1 MSIARR
7 ETEISVRI
15 GGEPHQASATTV
27 IARYPDIEV
36 FTMRSYCNRDGVVL
50 LLVTTDAVKTSHI
63 LHVAGFQ
70 CEVRP
75 VILIGPIN
83 RSGWAAPVGDE
94 LANAGIEV
102 LYSYTSHKD
111 RDQHYLVFKTSDDE
125 RAIQV
130 LNAGPTFQ
138 SLAGDNSQPDREMV
152 IAD

>member
-15 GGEPHQASATTV
+15 DHEPYKPSATTV

-50 LLVTTDAVKTSHI
+50 LLVTTDAVKTSHV
-63 LHVAGFQ
+63 LTVAGFQ
-70 CEVRP
+70 CEIGP

-83 RSGWAAPVGDE
+83 RSGWAEPVGTE

-102 LYSYTSHKD
+102 VYSYTSHKD
-111 RDQHYLVFKTSDDE
+111 RDRHYLVFKTSDDD

-130 LNAGPTFQ
+130 LTTGPALQ
-138 SLAGDNSQPDREMV
+138 SLVGSDSLQDREM
-152 IAD
+152 AMAG

>member
-1 MSIARR
+1 MLIARQ

-15 GGEPHQASATTV
+15 GEEPHRTGATTV
-27 IARYPDIEV
+27 IARHPDIEV
-36 FTMRSYCNRDGVVL
+36 FTMRSYCSRDGVVL
-50 LLVTTDAVKTSHI
+50 LLVTTNAVKTSHI

-83 RSGWAAPVGDE
+83 RSGWAAPVGAE

-102 LYSYTSHKD
+102 VYSYTSHKD
-111 RDQHYLVFKTSDDE
+111 RDRHYLVFKTSDDE

-130 LNAGPTFQ
+130 LTDGPILQ
-138 SLAGDNSQPDREMV
+138 SLARRQCPDRPRKW
-152 IAD
+152 

>member
-1 MSIARR
+1 MPIARQ

-15 GGEPHQASATTV
+15 GSEPHQASATTL
-27 IARYPDIEV
+27 IARHADIEV

-50 LLVTTDAVKTSHI
+50 LLVTTNAVKTSHI

-75 VILIGPIN
+75 VILIGPID

-94 LANAGIEV
+94 LAKAGIEV

-111 RDQHYLVFKTSDDE
+111 RDRHYLVFKTSDDD
-125 RAIQV
+125 RAIQI
-130 LNAGPTFQ
+130 LTSGPALQ
-138 SLAGDNSQPDREMV
+138 SLAGGDLQQDQEV
-152 IAD
+152 AIAE